1 MRVLHVIESLDPR
14 TGGPPAVAA
23 RLGAAQAALGARV
36 GIAAL
41 SEPGAAERVRASF
54 ASIPGLDSIS
64 LHELPRPSGPIERL
78 RLTRLAAALT
88 DLARGVQVMHVHGV
102 WDVTVRASYAA
113 SVATRVPMVVVP
125 HGMLDPW
132 SMRAT
137 PAKRVKKSMAM
148 ALTFRRI
155 LNHACFF
162 HTLNAD
168 EQTGMAPLGLRP
180 PCEVIP
186 NGVFLDEFANLP
198 GPEEF
203 RATHAALGTEP
214 FVLFLSRLH
223 HKKGLDILAD
233 AFSLVLRTHP
243 GARLVVA
250 GPDGG
255 ALGPLTSQVRRLG
268 MADRVHLVGP
278 LYGRD
283 KLAALV
289 GCAAFCLPSRQEGF
303 SMAITEAMA
312 CARPVVVSDACHFP
326 EVASAGAGH
335 VVSLD
340 PAAVAHSLCAVLG
353 DPGGAREMGLRGR
366 ELVESKFTW
375 PVIARRCMEAYA
387 RHGVSGA

>member
-41 SEPGAAERVRASF
+41 AEPGAAERVRASF
-54 ASIPGLDSIS
+54 ASIPGLDAVA
-64 LHELPRPSGPIERL
+64 LHELPRPTGTLERL
-78 RLTRLAAALT
+78 RLTRLTRALAT
-88 DLARGVQVMHVHGV
+88 LARDADVLHVHGV
-102 WDVTVRASYAA
+102 WDVTVRASYGA
-113 SVATRVPMVVVP
+113 SVAARVPMVVVP

-137 PAKRVKKSMAM
+137 PAKRVKKSIAM
-148 ALTFRRI
+148 AVTFRRI
-155 LNHACFF
+155 LDHAAFF

-168 EQTGMAPLGLRP
+168 EQTGMAPLRLRP

-186 NGVFLDEFANLP
+186 NGVFLDEFENLP
-198 GPEEF
+198 GPDEI
-203 RATHAALGTEP
+203 RGAHPALGADP

-233 AFSLVLRTHP
+233 AFALVLKTHP

-255 ALGPLTSQVRRLG
+255 ALGPLTAQVQRLG
-268 MADRVHLVGP
+268 IAGRVHLVGP

-283 KLAALV
+283 KLAALA
-289 GCAAFCLPSRQEGF
+289 GCAVFCLPSRQEGF

-335 VVSLD
+335 VVLLD
-340 PAAVAHSLCAVLG
+340 VAGVARALGAVLG
-353 DPGGAREMGLRGR
+353 DPSEARAMGGRGR
-366 ELVESKFTW
+366 TLVESRFTW

-387 RHGVSGA
+387 HHGVRGA

>member
-41 SEPGAAERVRASF
+41 AEPGAAQRVRESF
-54 ASIPGLDSIS
+54 ASIPGLDAVS
-64 LHELPRPSGPIERL
+64 LHELPRPAGTLGRL
-78 RLTRLAAALT
+78 RLTRLTEALAT
-88 DLARGVQVMHVHGV
+88 LARNADVLHVHGV
-102 WDVTVRASYAA
+102 WDVTVRAAHAA
-113 SVATRVPMVVVP
+113 SVSSRVPMVVVP

-137 PAKRVKKSMAM
+137 PAKRLKKSVAM

-155 LNHACFF
+155 LNHASFF

-168 EQTGMAPLGLRP
+168 EQAGMAPLGLLP
-180 PCEVIP
+180 ACEVIP

-198 GPEEF
+198 GLDEF
-203 RATHAALGTEP
+203 RGANPALGADP

-233 AFSLVLRTHP
+233 AFTLALKTHP

-255 ALGPLTSQVRRLG
+255 ALGPLTAQVQRLG
-268 MADRVHLVGP
+268 IAGRVHLVGP

-283 KLAALV
+283 KLAALA
-289 GCAAFCLPSRQEGF
+289 GCAVFCLPSRQEGF

-326 EVASAGAGH
+326 EVGSAGAGH
-335 VVSLD
+335 VVTLD
-340 PAAVAHSLCAVLG
+340 VAEVARAISAVLS
-353 DPGGAREMGLRGR
+353 DPEGAREMGRRGR
-366 ELVESKFTW
+366 GLVESRFTW
-375 PVIARRCMEAYA
+375 PVIARLCLEAYA
-387 RHGVSGA
+387 RHGVRGA

>member
-1 MRVLHVIESLDPR
+1 MNVLHVIESLDPR

-41 SEPGAAERVRASF
+41 AEPGAADRVRASF
-54 ASIPGLDSIS
+54 ASIPGLDAIA
-64 LHELPRPSGPIERL
+64 LHELPSPSGVLDRL
-78 RLTRLAAALT
+78 RLTGLSAALSS
-88 DLARGVQVMHVHGV
+88 LARGVDVLHVHGV
-102 WDVTVRASYAA
+102 WDVTVRASFAA
-113 SVATRVPMVVVP
+113 SVSARVPMVVVP

-137 PAKRVKKSMAM
+137 PAKRVKKSIAM

-155 LNHACFF
+155 LNHAAFF

-168 EQTGMAPLGLRP
+168 EQAGMAPLGLRP

-198 GPEEF
+198 GPGEF
-203 RATHAALGTEP
+203 RLANPALGKDP

-223 HKKGLDILAD
+223 HKKGLDILAA
-233 AFSLVLRTHP
+233 AFSLVLKEHP

-255 ALGPLTSQVRRLG
+255 ALGPLTAHVQRLG
-268 MADRVHLVGP
+268 IAPRVHLVGP

-283 KLAALV
+283 KLAALT

-326 EVASAGAGH
+326 EVASAGAGR
-335 VVSLD
+335 VVPLE
-340 PAAVAHSLCAVLG
+340 AAEVARALSALLANPVEAG
-353 DPGGAREMGLRGR
+353 EMGRRGR
-366 ELVESKFTW
+366 VLVESSFTW
-375 PVIARRCMEAYA
+375 PVIARRCLEAYV
-387 RHGVSGA
+387 RHGVRGA